1 MNEVT
6 KVRGKANKPVMIKV
20 SLRIPAEVLE
30 FYKAQSPHFT
40 KAMRD
45 ALSQVANGK

>member
-1 MNEVT
+1 MNDVVV
-6 KVRGKANKPVMIKV
+6 KKARSNKPAMVKV

-45 ALSQVANGK
+45 ALSQIASSK